1 MKKKDLKNLAQKI
14 AAAQLRLETVTDK
27 AEIADLQ
34 AEIMKYTEMASESID
49 DLIYLDEQIQK
60 IISKNN

>member
-1 MKKKDLKNLAQKI
+1 MKKKDLKNIAQKI
-14 AAAQLRLETVTDK
+14 AVAQMRLETTTDK

-34 AEIMKYTEMASESID
+34 AEIMRYTEMASESID
-49 DLIYLDEQIQK
+49 DLIYVDEQVQK

>member
-14 AAAQLRLETVTDK
+14 AAAQLRLETTTDK

-34 AEIMKYTEMASESID
+34 AEIMRYTEMASETID